1 MNDDEEQ
8 SDTPSA
14 EAERRLVTMRLH
26 RIRIEGRADIA
37 WPRLEQAEARIDTFG
52 TPNGP
57 TYVMLFGPGE
67 EYVQAAG
74 SAGRF
79 VLEARDQY
87 GEGFLHLRAG
97 SITGTKT
104 TVGYRWTCPKGVH
117 PRNGCPHEV
126 DEGCVLDL
134 DVVKAALLHY
144 ARTGSRYPGIV
155 WNDVTFEYLGSA
167 KDDGGIQDIRPRRA
181 AS

>member
-1 MNDDEEQ
+1 M
-8 SDTPSA
+8 P
-14 EAERRLVTMRLH
+14 LH
-26 RIRIEGRADIA
+26 LFRIEGRDDVR
-37 WPRLEQAEARIDTFG
+37 WPDPDEVEALIDTFG
-52 TPNGP
+52 APDGP
-57 TYVMLFGPGE
+57 TFVLLFGPDE

-79 VLEARDQY
+79 ALEARDQY

-97 SITGTKT
+97 RLTGDKT

-117 PRNGCPHEV
+117 PPNGCPHEI

-134 DVVKAALLHY
+134 DTVKAALLHY
-144 ARTGSRYPGIV
+144 ARTGQRHPGIT
-155 WNDVTFEYLGSA
+155 WNDVTPEYLDLS
-167 KDDGGIQDIRPRRA
+167 KDDGEIRDIRPRGE

>member
-1 MNDDEEQ
+1 M
-8 SDTPSA
+8 A
-14 EAERRLVTMRLH
+14 LH
-26 RIRIEGRADIA
+26 KIQIEGWADIE
-37 WPRLEQAEARIDTFG
+37 WPDLDQVEDRIDTFG
-52 TPNGP
+52 TPGGP
-57 TYVMLFGPGE
+57 TYVMLFGPDE

-79 VLEARDQY
+79 ALEARDQY

-97 SITGTKT
+97 SLTGTKT

-126 DEGCVLDL
+126 DTGCVLDL

-144 ARTGSRYPGIV
+144 ARTGERHPGV
-155 WNDVTFEYLGSA
+155 TWNDVTSEYLGLV
-167 KDDGGIQDIRPRRA
+167 KDDGEIRDIRPRRA

>member
-1 MNDDEEQ
+1 
-8 SDTPSA
+8 
-14 EAERRLVTMRLH
+14 MRLH
-26 RIRIEGRADIA
+26 RIRIEGRADID
-37 WPRLEQAEARIDTFG
+37 WPPRNLLETLIHTFG

-57 TYVMLFGPGE
+57 TYVMLFGPDE

-74 SAGRF
+74 SAGPF

-97 SITGTKT
+97 TMTGST
-104 TVGYRWTCPKGVH
+104 TTIGYRWTCPKGVH
-117 PRNGCPHEV
+117 PPNGCPHEV
-126 DEGCVLDL
+126 DAGCVLDL
-134 DVVKAALLHY
+134 NVVKATLLHY

-155 WNDVTFEYLGSA
+155 WNDVTSEYLCLA
-167 KDDGGIQDIRPRRA
+167 KDDGEIRDVRPIRA